1 MENEY
6 DIFISYSRKESK
18 LVLDLANKF
27 TEEDQ
32 VNPTGPETGIERVC
46 RGGGWNRENDRARV
60 PTAATTSQPF
70 VIVASAFALP

>member
-6 DIFISYSRKESK
+6 DIFISYPRKDSE
-18 LVLDLANKF
+18 LVLDIASKC

-32 VNPTGPETGIERVC
+32 VNPTGPETGIECVC

-70 VIVASAFALP
+70 VIVALVFASP